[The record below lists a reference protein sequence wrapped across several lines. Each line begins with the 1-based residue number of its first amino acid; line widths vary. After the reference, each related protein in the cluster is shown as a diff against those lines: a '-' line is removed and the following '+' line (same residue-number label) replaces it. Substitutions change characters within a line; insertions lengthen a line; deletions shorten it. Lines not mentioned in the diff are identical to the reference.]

1 VLWWRNRAV
10 KKISEEK
17 IDRNPK
23 NPLCSLGIVAEMRQD
38 DKSGHV
44 SRCGII
50 VKAAGTGA
58 NVCGKDIDRNRENV
72 PAPEKKSRS
81 LHCK

>member
-10 KKISEEK
+10 KIREGN
-17 IDRNPK
+17 IDRNPE
-23 NPLCSLGIVAEMRQD
+23 NRLCSLGIVAEMGQD
-38 DKSGHV
+38 DKPGPV
-44 SRCGII
+44 FRGDII

-58 NVCGKDIDRNRENV
+58 NVCGIDADRNRENI
-72 PAPEKKSRS
+72 PALEKKSRS